1 MANAARRR
9 LWRLDID
16 SLSVVPRP
24 YRAPNGLKLTAP
36 DRTGSIK
43 LPVRHPGR
51 YWQNRHIVT
60 DGLKHPVRILKV
72 ARRARKDKAA

>member
-1 MANAARRR
+1 MANTYRRR
-9 LWRLDID
+9 LWWPEID
-16 SLSVVPRP
+16 ALSVVRRP
-24 YRAPNGLKLTAP
+24 FRAPNVLKLTAP

-60 DGLKHPVRILKV
+60 DGLSHPVRILKV
-72 ARRARKDKAA
+72 ARRARRTK